1 MNWPHERKSE
11 LFFNSHILNVDQHIR
26 LEGAY
31 QITKN
36 EESVVVLNEVS
47 DKYNSILIFF

>member
-1 MNWPHERKSE
+1 MNLPRERISE
-11 LFFNSHILNVDQHIR
+11 RSLHILIIDQHIR

-36 EESVVVLNEVS
+36 RKSVEV
-47 DKYNSILIFF
+47 ILDNHAFCFLL